1 MSDTNDGPIEIASPN
16 THEEEPVLAD
26 TSSAVTTVD
35 QTVAVKKDGAVTTT
49 KKRRRPARPQ
59 VSFAWE
65 RRSMIKSHAKKSLEY
80 R

>member
-1 MSDTNDGPIEIASPN
+1 MSDINDGPIEIASPN

-59 VSFAWE
+59 VNPFSSPFF
-65 RRSMIKSHAKKSLEY
+65 LEVTLMLT
-80 R
+80 RV